1 MPVKDQVDEDSINFR
16 VPNRH
21 GTDRF
26 DQHGGVKED
35 YGSLR
40 LQSAFNFGL
49 LVIRPQSA
57 ARKNTRELGV
67 LFKLV
72 GSRLSARGSHQVKF
86 VTRMLRGSTPPRLHP
101 AVPDA

>member
-1 MPVKDQVDEDSINFR
+1 MKTALTSGCPTVTELIGSINT
-16 VPNRH
+16 
-21 GTDRF
+21 GA
-26 DQHGGVKED
+26 
-35 YGSLR
+35 LR
-40 LQSAFNFGL
+40 RTKARGCHLRPTSRL

-57 ARKNTRELGV
+57 ARKNTREAGV

-72 GSRLSARGSHQVKF
+72 GSRLSARGSHQVKS

>member
-35 YGSLR
+35 
-40 LQSAFNFGL
+40 
-49 LVIRPQSA
+49 
-57 ARKNTRELGV
+57 
-67 LFKLV
+67 
-72 GSRLSARGSHQVKF
+72 
-86 VTRMLRGSTPPRLHP
+86 
-101 AVPDA
+101 